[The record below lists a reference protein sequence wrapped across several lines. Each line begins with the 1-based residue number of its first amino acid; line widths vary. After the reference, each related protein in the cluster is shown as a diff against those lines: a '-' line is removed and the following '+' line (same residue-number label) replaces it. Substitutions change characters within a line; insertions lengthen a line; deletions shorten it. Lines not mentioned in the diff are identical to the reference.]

1 MGHFRLY
8 LINSTKVNSLK
19 VAKFGSMDIV
29 ELHGDILQP
38 GGQLETPGLVAF
50 TSVVDFVSSRIKLF
64 LNDVVLYNIK
74 SYLHILTFC

>member
-1 MGHFRLY
+1 MGQFGPFLGHFRLY

-38 GGQLETPGLVAF
+38 GGQLETPGLVR
-50 TSVVDFVSSRIKLF
+50 SVKIYMCIENS
-64 LNDVVLYNIK
+64 
-74 SYLHILTFC
+74 

>member
-1 MGHFRLY
+1 MNGPIWAMSGPFLGHFRLY

-38 GGQLETPGLVAF
+38 GGAT
-50 TSVVDFVSSRIKLF
+50 
-64 LNDVVLYNIK
+64 
-74 SYLHILTFC
+74 